1 MGEGTGVRV
10 TGAVFV
16 CQACGSDLD
25 PDTGLECQAC
35 GAYADP
41 AIYDDDHRE
50 DPT

>member
-1 MGEGTGVRV
+1 MI
-10 TGAVFV
+10 GAVFV
-16 CQACGSDLD
+16 CQECGSDLD